1 MLILHDFHNKCNLR
15 GELNTASRA
24 CGMKINVKKI
34 KVMCKCHK
42 RTSKMKILTDRE
54 IVEQVK
60 R

>member
-1 MLILHDFHNKCNLR
+1 
-15 GELNTASRA
+15 
-24 CGMKINVKKI
+24 MKINVKKI